1 MMEIPYPRLP
11 DIRSRFNLTWSP
23 PRWLALARDQAT
35 PDDLARPDRSPAIST
50 EVIAR
55 FEVFY
60 RQYDRQIAGFLWRML
75 DDEQIAAE
83 LNQET
88 FLRAWQNFPAI
99 SAYNRPV
106 AWLFRVATN
115 LALQHLRR
123 RNSPFGV
130 AVAFMDGLEPASSD
144 PSLRFVEQDLVRQT
158 LQHLPPNQ
166 RAALVLREVDGFTCA
181 EIGEILNISRDAVK
195 MALFRAREQ
204 FRARYLQEEA
214 GQ

>member
-1 MMEIPYPRLP
+1 MEIPYPQLP
-11 DIRSRFNLTWSP
+11 DIRPQFRAGWSP
-23 PRWLALARDQAT
+23 PRWLALARDQSA
-35 PDDLARPDRSPAIST
+35 PGNLARPDRSQAVST
-50 EVIAR
+50 DLIAR
-55 FEVFY
+55 FEAFY
-60 RQYDRQIAGFLWRML
+60 LQYDRQIAGFLWRML

-88 FLRAWQNFPAI
+88 FLCAWQHFPEI

-123 RNSPFGV
+123 RNSVVGAAEPFT
-130 AVAFMDGLEPASSD
+130 AEQEPASSD
-144 PSLRFVEQDLVRQT
+144 PSLRFVERDLVRQT
-158 LQHLPPNQ
+158 LQQLPPNQ
-166 RAALVLREVDGFTCA
+166 RAALVLRAVDGLSCA

-195 MALFRAREQ
+195 MALWRAREQ
-204 FRARYLQEEA
+204 FRARYLREEA